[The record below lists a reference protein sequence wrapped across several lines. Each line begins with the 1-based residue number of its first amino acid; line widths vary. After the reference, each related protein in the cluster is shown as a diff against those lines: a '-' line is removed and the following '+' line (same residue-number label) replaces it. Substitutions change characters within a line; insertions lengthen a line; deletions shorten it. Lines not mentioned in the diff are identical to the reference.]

1 MPDNDKNKSSSKHDK
16 IEPGNDPASM
26 NFQSLDELR
35 HYYDQKQ
42 SKLMKRLSDMEDKLA
57 DVEIELNQKE
67 EEKSKLE
74 ILNADLVKENEKL
87 FQNCIKIYRRWFTN
101 KIFK

>member
-1 MPDNDKNKSSSKHDK
+1 MPDKNKSSSKNDK

-26 NFQSLDELR
+26 DFQSLDELK
-35 HYYDQKQ
+35 HYYDQKH
-42 SKLMKRLSDMEDKLA
+42 STLMKRLSDMEDKLA
-57 DVEIELNQKE
+57 DVENELNQKE

-74 ILNADLVKENEKL
+74 LLNAELIKENEKL
-87 FQNCIKIYRRWFTN
+87 FEYCTKVYRRWFTN